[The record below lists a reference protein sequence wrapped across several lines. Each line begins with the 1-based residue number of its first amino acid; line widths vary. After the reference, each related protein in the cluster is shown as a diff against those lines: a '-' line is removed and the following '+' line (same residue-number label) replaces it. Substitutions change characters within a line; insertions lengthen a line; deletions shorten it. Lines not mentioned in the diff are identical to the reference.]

1 MPEDYADSIIL
12 DIFFTISTIIEMLA
26 KIMKCFDYSRNM
38 NLVSNIKTLQ
48 LEFRR
53 SKITWGWG
61 TAMRNLGVF
70 F

>member
-26 KIMKCFDYSRNM
+26 KIMKYFDYSRNM

-48 LEFRR
+48 LEFTVE
-53 SKITWGWG
+53 SLIYYFPTSLC
-61 TAMRNLGVF
+61 AMN
-70 F
+70 

>member
-48 LEFRR
+48 LEF
-53 SKITWGWG
+53 T
-61 TAMRNLGVF
+61 VE
-70 F
+70 

>member
-1 MPEDYADSIIL
+1 MAEDYADSIIL

-48 LEFRR
+48 LEFTVE
-53 SKITWGWG
+53 SLIYYFPTSLC
-61 TAMRNLGVF
+61 AMN
-70 F
+70 